1 MTFMETNHSYE
12 KKLNRDKLKRGLF
25 VFAGTVSLGL
35 ACFGIVLPI
44 LPTTPFLLLSAGCY
58 LKGSKRMHTWL
69 LNHKLFGQYI
79 RNYVEGKGI
88 SLKAKVFMLTLMWIA
103 ISYAAL
109 FTVPLLIIQVALFVI
124 ALAVTIHLIKV
135 PTYKGQ

>member
-1 MTFMETNHSYE
+1 METNHSYE

-25 VFAGTVSLGL
+25 VFVGTISLGF
-35 ACFGIVLPI
+35 ACLGVVLPI

-58 LKGSKRMHTWL
+58 LKGSTRMHTWL

-79 RNYVEGKGI
+79 RKYIEGKGI
-88 SLKAKVFMLTLMWIA
+88 SVKAKVFTLTLMWIA
-103 ISYAAL
+103 IGYAAL
-109 FTVPLLIIQVALFVI
+109 FTVPLLFIQVALFVI